1 MNLSVE
7 TSTHSDSPLADWL
20 TMLRKSAFIND
31 YVVEQYSKRT
41 TILGICTI
49 ISMFALAVISAV
61 SVSLLGSSTLPSYSS
76 SNSTIPNSSVISGD
90 VAVWVTLAFNIASLV
105 VTALL
110 GAIHSIK
117 ELFGWD
123 DFITELREYVKDA
136 IALAGTVE
144 IKLSL
149 GVTPSEDFLASFSQ
163 KMIDFRNHAP
173 NIGTTNFLN
182 AEQRWND
189 YISNPRS
196 VKMMMI
202 CDQHFPLRHITI
214 DHDN

>member
-1 MNLSVE
+1 MSLTVDARSN
-7 TSTHSDSPLADWL
+7 PLADWL

-31 YVVEQYSKRT
+31 YVAEQYTKRT

-49 ISMFALAVISAV
+49 ISMFALAVISAC
-61 SVSLLGSSTLPSYSS
+61 SVSLLGSATLPSYSS
-76 SNSTIPNSSVISGD
+76 SNSTVSNSSVISGD
-90 VAVWVTLAFNIASLV
+90 VAVWVTVAFNITTLV
-105 VTALL
+105 ITAIL

-149 GVTPSEDFLASFSQ
+149 GATPSEDFIASFSQ
-163 KMIDFRNHAP
+163 KMIDFRNRAP
-173 NIGTTNFLN
+173 NIGTTNFLI

-189 YISNPRS
+189 YTNNPKG

-202 CDQHFPLRHITI
+202 CEQHFPLHSITI

>member
-1 MNLSVE
+1 
-7 TSTHSDSPLADWL
+7 
-20 TMLRKSAFIND
+20 
-31 YVVEQYSKRT
+31 VEQYTKRT
-41 TILGICTI
+41 TVLGICTI
-49 ISMFALAVISAV
+49 VSMFTLAVISAC
-61 SVSLLGSSTLPSYSS
+61 SVSLLGSATLPSYAS
-76 SNSTIPNSSVISGD
+76 SNSTVSNSSVISGD
-90 VAVWVTLAFNIASLV
+90 VAVWVTVAFNIATLV
-105 VTALL
+105 ITALL

-149 GVTPSEDFLASFSQ
+149 GVAPTEDFIASFSQ
-163 KMIDFRNHAP
+163 KMIEFRNRAP
-173 NIGTTNFLN
+173 NIGTTNFIT

-189 YISNPRS
+189 YNNNPKS

-202 CDQHFPLRHITI
+202 CEQHFPLRHITV